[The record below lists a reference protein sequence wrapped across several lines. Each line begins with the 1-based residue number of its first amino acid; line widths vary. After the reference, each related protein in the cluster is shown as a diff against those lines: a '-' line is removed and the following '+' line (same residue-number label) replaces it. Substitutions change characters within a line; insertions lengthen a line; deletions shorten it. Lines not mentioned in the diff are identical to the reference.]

1 MKEKFPESKIAKQ
14 KESFDRHK
22 AEPHVSI
29 DEHVRSR
36 SIELGQ
42 ALEKRA
48 AVYLDLRYWIIV
60 RDVIL
65 NRTTDS
71 SSVNLA
77 NLLRGLVREGK
88 IFCPISETV
97 FVELF
102 KHSVLE
108 TRRSTAKIIDELSL
122 GVTLAPEALRIGTE
136 LAHLFYSHGKQGSV
150 YPLRWLVWSKLSYVH
165 GVVHPTNTVFDSEQ
179 QLYIQKAFFDHMWD
193 ISLIEVVD
201 ILGDSPVPPTNFD
214 AVAEKLNKANSV
226 HLDEIRS
233 YKQAYT
239 AEIGGVLSLY
249 IGVAREI
256 LESMYEKASGV
267 TPKLTEAQKQTHER
281 ELLNFFVQ
289 AFSKSVIAKQLPTL
303 HIHASCHATIRWDKK
318 RQLEGNDL
326 YDFHHAAAA
335 LAYCNVF
342 LTEKPLQSLLKLNHI
357 ALDSLFGCQIISAV
371 PEAVDCLQQYVG

>member
-1 MKEKFPESKIAKQ
+1 MKEKFPESEIAKL

-48 AVYLDLRYWIIV
+48 AVYLDQRYWIIV

-65 NRTTDS
+65 NRRTDS
-71 SSVNLA
+71 PSVNLA
-77 NLLRGLVREGK
+77 NLLGDLVREGK
-88 IFCPISETV
+88 IFCPISEVV
-97 FVELF
+97 FVELL
-102 KHSVLE
+102 KQLDLE
-108 TRRSTAKIIDELSL
+108 TRRSTAKTIDELSL
-122 GVTLAPEALRIGTE
+122 GVTLAPEKLRVGTE
-136 LAHLFYSHGKQGSV
+136 LAHLFYSHSNQGSV
-150 YPLRWLVWSKLSYVH
+150 YPLRWLVWSKLSYVL
-165 GVVHPTNTVFDSEQ
+165 GVVHPTNTVFDPEQ
-179 QLYIQKAFFDHMWD
+179 ELHIQKAFFDHMWD

-214 AVAEKLNKANSV
+214 AVAEKLNKANAA

-239 AEIGGVLSLY
+239 AEIGGALSLY

-267 TPKLTEAQKQTHER
+267 APKLTEAQRQTHER

-289 AFSKSVIAKQLPTL
+289 AFPSVSI
-303 HIHASCHATIRWDKK
+303 
-318 RQLEGNDL
+318 
-326 YDFHHAAAA
+326 
-335 LAYCNVF
+335 
-342 LTEKPLQSLLKLNHI
+342 
-357 ALDSLFGCQIISAV
+357 
-371 PEAVDCLQQYVG
+371 

>member
-1 MKEKFPESKIAKQ
+1 MKEQFSESEIAKM

-22 AEPHVSI
+22 AQLHVSI

-42 ALEKRA
+42 VLEKRA
-48 AVYLDLRYWIIV
+48 AIYLDQRYWIIV

-65 NRTTDS
+65 NRRTDS
-71 SSVNLA
+71 LSVNLA
-77 NLLRGLVREGK
+77 NLLGDLVREGK
-88 IFCPISETV
+88 IFCPISESV
-97 FVELF
+97 FVELL
-102 KHSVLE
+102 KQLDLE
-108 TRRSTAKIIDELSL
+108 TRRSTAKTIDELSL
-122 GVTLAPEALRIGTE
+122 GVTLAPEQLRVGTE

-150 YPLRWLVWSKLSYVH
+150 YPLRWLVWSKLSYVL
-165 GVVHPTNTVFDSEQ
+165 GVVHPTNTVFDPEQ
-179 QLYIQKAFFDHMWD
+179 ELLIKKAFFDHMWD
-193 ISLIEVVD
+193 ISIVKIVD

-214 AVAEKLNKANSV
+214 AVAEKLNKANAAHSN
-226 HLDEIRS
+226 EIRS

-239 AEIGGVLSLY
+239 AEIGGALSLY

-256 LESMYEKASGV
+256 LESMEEKASGV
-267 TPKLTEAQKQTHER
+267 APKLTEAQRQTHER

-289 AFSKSVIAKQLPTL
+289 EFRKSEIAKQLPTL

-335 LAYCNVF
+335 LAYCDVF
-342 LTEKPLQSLLKLNHI
+342 LTEKPLQSLLKMNHI
-357 ALDSLFGCQIISAV
+357 ALDSLFGCKVISAV
-371 PEAVDCLQQYVG
+371 REAVDCLKQYVG